1 MERTVPKPYID
12 PNFSEPPEWTVNV
25 QLIPWSELPPVQK
38 EMMILEKLR
47 NARTTE
53 EVNLAYKLRDIENK
67 LHSKKQND
75 QGDNT
80 GNQGVRQQ
88 TRSGRD
94 T

>member
-12 PNFSEPPEWTVNV
+12 PNFSEPPEWTVKV
-25 QLIPWSELPPVQK
+25 QLTPWSELPLVQK

-47 NARTTE
+47 NARTIK

-67 LHSKKQND
+67 LNNIQNK
-75 QGDNT
+75 QGDGS
-80 GNQGVRQQ
+80 GNQGMRQQ
-88 TRSGRD
+88 TGSGRD